1 MQINFNTFL
10 KINHVR
16 TESVLKSND
25 VKEGFTI
32 PKNRFKLD
40 DFYLKKKTHVLVKGR
55 NKYHLSL

>member
-32 PKNRFKLD
+32 PKKPIR
-40 DFYLKKKTHVLVKGR
+40 T
-55 NKYHLSL
+55 